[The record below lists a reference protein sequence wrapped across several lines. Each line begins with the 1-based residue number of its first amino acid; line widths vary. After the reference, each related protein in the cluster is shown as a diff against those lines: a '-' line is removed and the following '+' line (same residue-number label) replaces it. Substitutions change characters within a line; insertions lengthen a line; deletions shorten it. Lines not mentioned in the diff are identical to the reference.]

1 MQSKGL
7 SHSLRMSMREGV
19 NSLMWDMRHSRVCT
33 QTHILTHCSIH
44 THILTAA
51 HTHVSGRTTDCVAC
65 RQLTTSTAC
74 PWQYIDDNDFHY
86 NVLIAWCVRSGDR
99 PSARCTHS
107 LTSFVADYTLTVCDT
122 WHTCL
127 LKLLRGEQVVSK
139 TWTASYLLFSQR
151 RQALVKRSRLLW
163 CRHGYLRERI
173 GIRWELVIP
182 PLPTHTHLC
191 TCVFRPQPAA
201 SVSARQVRDR

>member
-1 MQSKGL
+1 MQHAKKNKQQKQNLMTIERTVSSSSDSPWISLSVCVLIMDCHLQWNAIKGL
-7 SHSLRMSMREGV
+7 THSLRMSMREGV

-51 HTHVSGRTTDCVAC
+51 HTHSHCSTHTHVSGRTTDCGAC

-127 LKLLRGEQVVSK
+127 PKLLRGEQVVSK
-139 TWTASYLLFSQR
+139 T
-151 RQALVKRSRLLW
+151 
-163 CRHGYLRERI
+163 
-173 GIRWELVIP
+173 
-182 PLPTHTHLC
+182 
-191 TCVFRPQPAA
+191 
-201 SVSARQVRDR
+201 

>member
-1 MQSKGL
+1 MDCHLQCNAIKRSDSFTKDVDERGRQL
-7 SHSLRMSMREGV
+7 SDVGHATFSCA
-19 NSLMWDMRHSRVCT
+19 H
-33 QTHILTHCSIH
+33 THILTHCS
-44 THILTAA
+44 T
-51 HTHVSGRTTDCVAC
+51 HTHVSGRTADCVAC

-151 RQALVKRSRLLW
+151 RQALV
-163 CRHGYLRERI
+163 
-173 GIRWELVIP
+173 
-182 PLPTHTHLC
+182 
-191 TCVFRPQPAA
+191 
-201 SVSARQVRDR
+201 